1 MTAPKPKPAGGQ
13 RRAIA
18 RHHNAPKAITRERF
32 ERRLIAYW
40 GCDWLFLLLATLAAT
55 YARRGQPAFLVLVE
69 ALAADAGRNRLGPP
83 PLERPQEPPA
93 RESSGGY
100 DSDASL
106 GSICGFIPPDSESD
120 CEGESAP
127 RRRRGG
133 VCPNADIRPCCTWI
147 EKHKKRRFPPPCLGR
162 KLRVLDLCSGT
173 GSVKRALLKL
183 IMPDVRAKHRSKHRR
198 GFIYVS
204 IDSVS
209 SGDIKPTIQGDVRQW
224 HALLEAKNPKYVSQ
238 DPAVWKWD
246 IVFASPPCE
255 KFSFGNKTVTKKQ
268 EREALRV
275 VQACLDCV
283 LLLRPTVYF
292 IENSYG
298 RLWKTKLME
307 PYRHQMYVV
316 SHCRYGASY
325 RKHTCIWSS
334 IRGMSLRKCG
344 TRHTCDWLR
353 LWSNHNN
360 TAQNGYD
367 PDGRDNGTPREK
379 LYRVPGALMR
389 ILIAE
394 AMRVA
399 QEASLPAA
407 GTRDRHRAAR
417 GARRLSEMG

>member
-1 MTAPKPKPAGGQ
+1 MTAPKPKPPHCP
-13 RRAIA
+13 RRALVRQHGA
-18 RHHNAPKAITRERF
+18 RRYVSRLRLERQL
-32 ERRLIAYW
+32 ESNWRSA
-40 GCDWLFLLLATLAAT
+40 WLVALLAKLAAS
-55 YARRGQPAFLVLVE
+55 
-69 ALAADAGRNRLGPP
+69 AGANTLGPL

-106 GSICGFIPPDSESD
+106 GSICDIIPSDSEDS
-120 CEGESAP
+120 EGGAESAP
-127 RRRRGG
+127 RRRRVGD
-133 VCPNADIRPCCTWI
+133 CPNEGAIRPCCTWI

-209 SGDIKPTIQGDVRQW
+209 SDDIKPTIQGDVRQW
-224 HALLEAKNPKYVSQ
+224 HALLEAKDPKYVSR

-268 EREALRV
+268 ESEALRV

-283 LLLRPTVYF
+283 LLLCPTVYF

-316 SHCRYGASY
+316 SHCRYGTSY

-334 IRGMSLRKCG
+334 IRGMRLLRCASQ
-344 TRHTCDWLR
+344 TPCEWLR
-353 LWSNHNN
+353 QGWLNHSN
-360 TAQNGYD
+360 TAQSGYD
-367 PDGRDNGTPREK
+367 RDGRDNGTPREE
-379 LYRVPGALMR
+379 LYCVPDELMR
-389 ILIAE
+389 ILVAE
-394 AMRVA
+394 AMRVV
-399 QEASLPAA
+399 QEARRREEAI
-407 GTRDRHRAAR
+407 RR
-417 GARRLSEMG
+417 G

>member
-1 MTAPKPKPAGGQ
+1 MTAPKPKPPGGQ

-18 RHHNAPKAITRERF
+18 RHLSAPKTITRARF
-32 ERRLIAYW
+32 ERQLRSYW
-40 GCDWLFLLLATLAAT
+40 GSSW
-55 YARRGQPAFLVLVE
+55 LVLVM
-69 ALAADAGRNRLGPP
+69 ANLAAAAGANTLGPP

-106 GSICGFIPPDSESD
+106 GSICDFIPSDSESEG
-120 CEGESAP
+120 EGESAP
-127 RRRRGG
+127 RRRRLGDY
-133 VCPNADIRPCCTWI
+133 CPNEGVRQCCTWI

-224 HALLEAKNPKYVSQ
+224 HALLEAKDPKYVSQ

-255 KFSFGNKTVTKKQ
+255 KFSFANKNVTREQ
-268 EREALRV
+268 EREALQV

-283 LLLRPTVYF
+283 RLLRPTVYF

-316 SHCRYGASY
+316 SHCRYGRSY

-360 TAQNGYD
+360 TAQNGHD
-367 PDGRDNGTPREK
+367 RDGRDNGTPREK

-389 ILIAE
+389 ILVAE
-394 AMRVA
+394 AMRVV
-399 QEASLPAA
+399 QEAS
-407 GTRDRHRAAR
+407 RR
-417 GARRLSEMG
+417 G

>member
-1 MTAPKPKPAGGQ
+1 MTAPKPKPAGRQ
-13 RRAIA
+13 RLATA

-40 GCDWLFLLLATLAAT
+40 GCDWLFLLLATLAAA

-69 ALAADAGRNRLGPP
+69 ALAADAGRSRLGPP

-100 DSDASL
+100 NSDASL
-106 GSICGFIPPDSESD
+106 GSICDFIPSDSES
-120 CEGESAP
+120 EGEGDSAP
-127 RRRRGG
+127 RRRRVG
-133 VCPNADIRPCCTWI
+133 VCPNAGIRPCCTWI

-173 GSVKRALLKL
+173 GSVERALLKL

-198 GFIYVS
+198 GFIYES

-209 SGDIKPTIQGDVRQW
+209 SGDIAPTIQGDVRQW

-255 KFSFGNKTVTKKQ
+255 MFSFANKNVTRKQ
-268 EREALRV
+268 ERDALEV

-283 LLLRPTVYF
+283 RLLRPTVYF

-325 RKHTCIWSS
+325 RKHTCVWSS
-334 IRGMSLRKCG
+334 IRGMRLLRCASQ
-344 TRHTCDWLR
+344 TPCEWLR
-353 LWSNHNN
+353 QGWLNHNN
-360 TAQNGYD
+360 SAQNGND
-367 PDGRDNGTPREK
+367 PDGRANGTPREE
-379 LYRVPGALMR
+379 LYRVPGELMR
-389 ILIAE
+389 IFVAE
-394 AMRVA
+394 AMRVV
-399 QEASLPAA
+399 QEA
-407 GTRDRHRAAR
+407 RRR
-417 GARRLSEMG
+417 G

>member
-1 MTAPKPKPAGGQ
+1 MTAPKPKPPHCP
-13 RRAIA
+13 RRALVRQHGA
-18 RHHNAPKAITRERF
+18 RRYVSRLRVERQ
-32 ERRLIAYW
+32 LQSNW
-40 GCDWLFLLLATLAAT
+40 GSAWLVALLAKLAAS
-55 YARRGQPAFLVLVE
+55 
-69 ALAADAGRNRLGPP
+69 AGANTLGPP

-106 GSICGFIPPDSESD
+106 GSICDFIPSDSEDSED
-120 CEGESAP
+120 EGDSAP
-127 RRRRGG
+127 PG
-133 VCPNADIRPCCTWI
+133 VCPNAGVRPCCTWI

-173 GSVKRALLKL
+173 GSVERALLKL

-198 GFIYVS
+198 GFIYES

-209 SGDIKPTIQGDVRQW
+209 SGDIAPTIQGDVRQW
-224 HALLEAKNPKYVSQ
+224 HALLEAKDPKYVSQ

-255 KFSFGNKTVTKKQ
+255 KFSPGNKNVTKQ
-268 EREALRV
+268 EEREAERV

-283 LLLRPTVYF
+283 RLLRPTVYF

-298 RLWKTKLME
+298 RLWNKKLMAS
-307 PYRHQMYVV
+307 YLHQMYVV
-316 SHCRYGASY
+316 SHCRYGRSY

-344 TRHTCDWLR
+344 PDTPCEWLR
-353 LWSNHNN
+353 QGWVNHNN

-367 PDGRDNGTPREK
+367 RDGRANGTPREE

-389 ILIAE
+389 ILVAE
-394 AMRVA
+394 AMRVV
-399 QEASLPAA
+399 QEAS
-407 GTRDRHRAAR
+407 RR
-417 GARRLSEMG
+417 G

>member
-1 MTAPKPKPAGGQ
+1 MTAPKPKPPGGQ

-18 RHHNAPKAITRERF
+18 RHLSAPKTITRARF
-32 ERRLIAYW
+32 ERQLRSYW
-40 GCDWLFLLLATLAAT
+40 GSSWLVLLMANLAA
-55 YARRGQPAFLVLVE
+55 
-69 ALAADAGRNRLGPP
+69 AAGANTLGPP

-100 DSDASL
+100 DSEASL
-106 GSICGFIPPDSESD
+106 GSICDFIPSDSESED
-120 CEGESAP
+120 EGESAP
-127 RRRRGG
+127 RRRRVGI
-133 VCPNADIRPCCTWI
+133 CPNAGSIRPCCTWI

-173 GSVKRALLKL
+173 GSVERALLKL

-198 GFIYVS
+198 GFIYES

-209 SGDIKPTIQGDVRQW
+209 SGDIAPTIQGDVRQW
-224 HALLEAKNPKYVSQ
+224 HALLEAKDPKYVSQ

-255 KFSFGNKTVTKKQ
+255 KFSFANKNVTREQ
-268 EREALRV
+268 ECEALQV

-283 LLLRPTVYF
+283 RLLRPTVYF

-316 SHCRYGASY
+316 SHCRYGESY

-360 TAQNGYD
+360 TAQSGYD
-367 PDGRDNGTPREK
+367 RDGRANGTPREK

-394 AMRVA
+394 AMRVV